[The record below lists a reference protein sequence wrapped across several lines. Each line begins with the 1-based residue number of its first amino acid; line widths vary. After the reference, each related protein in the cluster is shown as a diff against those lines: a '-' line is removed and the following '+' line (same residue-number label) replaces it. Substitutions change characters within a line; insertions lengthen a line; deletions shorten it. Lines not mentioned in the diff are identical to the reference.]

1 MSSKIL
7 DCPECHHR
15 FNFEYENELP
25 DSISCPGCGKTSPKD
40 EYSALVICHSCR
52 TKLRIPLDILY
63 DPDNSCPKC
72 GVKLDPQTLF
82 SETNVESTF
91 TGHAADQ
98 HKLYKRLLQ
107 DGELFDKFRIVR
119 LLGKG
124 GMAEVYLAEHLLLNK
139 LCALKLMR
147 SNVASD
153 DAVFVKRF
161 LREAKLTN
169 SITHPNIVKVFDV
182 GNDFKSGTLFIA
194 MEYVEG
200 KTLLQLMKEKT
211 LSEEELKSIL
221 VSMTNALQALY
232 DAQIVHRDIKPSNI
246 MLDNDGVLKLMDLG
260 IAKFSGNKQEGEMTL
275 TMEQA
280 SIGTPSYA
288 SPEQC
293 RSAHSADIRS
303 DIYCLGATL
312 YHLASGKLP
321 FEGSTPVETILQV
334 LDKEPEPLKD
344 LRPDLSKKML
354 NLIGRMMMKNPD
366 ERPANPDALLAMVYG
381 CKDDFNGNW
390 LQKLLRKMGQPLKN
404 FIIPPK
410 EERTVAKLFART
422 VKLFVAVVSIFVAL
436 YALNHIY
443 EQREA
448 MDAKK
453 RAVEEAKKP
462 KPFDPTQNKQSMVTY
477 PTVTVGSRYGQQQ
490 ARFPLVKVKRPSG
503 TVLEYDK
510 PEQFISPED
519 NTTVVW
525 QIKDGIL
532 EYNSDA
538 GGKGNVHMILSKHLK
553 APDMRLYSHWAVS
566 VDFQIN
572 SINDGLLF
580 NLSDFGVYAF
590 NKRLL
595 ITEGR
600 NYVRTSLTLEPDKWM
615 NLTLSLD
622 RKMRKF
628 TILSG
633 DRLLGCYV
641 FPQHSFGIGEMKLR
655 WSKENLRIKIDRIR
669 FYKSPIDFTVPDKV
683 VHEPV
688 LFSSERLSA
697 AATDAAAAPA
707 AKTDPAQYD
716 GVWMTDY
723 QAAREKAKREN
734 KRLLIMVNSKEDSK
748 TYFYDKIQRYFKE
761 TSVGAERVRKEFAD
775 YVPVRV
781 FFNKDE
787 IGQLNLK
794 EKFDLPGENKNF
806 QAEKYMLPKNSNI
819 ARLFQFTPALIAVTP
834 DWKQCAITNWPVT
847 RADGIFARLAVIRQQ
862 LGDTDAN
869 ITDPLY
875 DEMWLTDFNEAKQ
888 RAKAANK
895 GILLYV
901 GEKNNVQLWNRLN
914 TYIGSAA
921 GSAEKCR
928 QAIEKYIP
936 VRVFLQQDEIAQL
949 DLKEKFDLPGSYE
962 TDFAEKTMRSSD
974 NRYDSLL
981 IAIAPDDSKSA
992 FVKLNST
999 ERFPVSLE
1007 EKLAKLHQQTGK
1019 SVPAAKT
1026 APVQY
1031 DGVWITDYQAARE
1044 KARAD
1049 NKWLLIF
1056 VSVEEEK
1063 QYFFNPMQRHLN
1075 SNSAGA
1081 VLCRKELSR
1090 YVPVRVFVSRD
1101 ELPQL
1106 TWKEK
1111 LDLPEVPQ
1119 KYRSPEEAM
1128 RSRVTGRDFEY
1139 VPMMFAVSPDWTR
1152 TAAIHWNS
1160 TRPYA
1165 ISERLSLINQ
1175 QVIDS
1180 GDTSNTY
1187 GDYVKRQS
1195 TYSSDSGNAP
1205 ADGINILVYKQ
1216 VFSPQN
1222 NYKNKPVWVFA
1233 GKDQQ
1238 EIDALQNAARDA
1250 LAGSGEKPLVMHI
1263 DCSNMQDEFLQL
1275 ARKRIFGDN
1284 NTLPAVALLGINR
1297 EVSFLEYGITP
1308 EKITDFCKTS
1318 LSEYQKEAE
1327 VVFAPGVRTAKRRLQ
1342 ECRLRLTRLQKLPVT
1357 ELRKAQIDYV
1367 QKQIIEL
1374 NKLINMEIARKN
1386 ARYSATATR
1395 NFQKKL
1401 QSYCLTGQGTSYHDS
1416 RRDHLVQQRKEI
1428 LQLLRNPAVDPN
1440 CTVSVKNYKG
1450 EMQQLSLLAIALGN
1464 GFMESREEFK
1474 KILLSRNPD
1483 PDSAKRPN
1491 SIERYCLGQDIA
1503 SESSAGRVFAR
1514 KLLNADNKLI
1524 VGNYYDSSDFKKYM
1538 LLNPGIHYYGSGNQ
1552 MMIAA
1557 EIDSADVANE
1567 LILSGYNYGYETV
1580 MGATPWR
1587 NALKHGSK
1595 SVVNL
1600 LKKYYFNTEENSQ
1613 VRRQYEFCEAMRR
1626 KDYAAVEEYISQ
1638 GADINQ
1644 VWENGLNALQNACI
1658 INDVKLVKLLRKN
1671 GADPAAFEE
1680 LRRFRVISNPL
1691 QIAVSKNNPE
1701 LFAELCNSNIDK
1713 KAMVPGF
1720 NNISN
1725 MPLSAFIIQMA
1736 KYTKDD
1742 STAIAMLKTIDRY
1755 GGDGSTPRRLLT
1767 RLSNTFRPQE
1777 NSRVQYNI
1785 LNYLLHNRK
1794 VSQAD
1799 IGYVINGVWN
1809 RDCRNLLARSR
1820 RTDR

>member
-381 CKDDFNGNW
+381 AKDNFNGNFM
-390 LQKLLRKMGQPLKN
+390 QKLLYKMWQPLKN

-477 PTVTVGSRYGQQQ
+477 PTVTVGSRYVQQQ

-532 EYNSDA
+532 EYDRNA
-538 GGKGNVHMILSKHLK
+538 AGKGNVHNTLSKHLK

-595 ITEGR
+595 ITEGK
-600 NYVRTSLTLEPDKWM
+600 NYVRTDLTLEPDKWM

-641 FPQHSFGIGEMKLR
+641 FPQHSFGIGEMKVFR
-655 WSKENLRIKIDRIR
+655 SEGNLRIKIDRIR
-669 FYKSPIDFTVPDKV
+669 FYKSPIDFTVPDKI

-697 AATDAAAAPA
+697 AATDSAAAPA

-734 KRLLIMVNSKEDSK
+734 K
-748 TYFYDKIQRYFKE
+748 
-761 TSVGAERVRKEFAD
+761 
-775 YVPVRV
+775 
-781 FFNKDE
+781 
-787 IGQLNLK
+787 
-794 EKFDLPGENKNF
+794 
-806 QAEKYMLPKNSNI
+806 
-819 ARLFQFTPALIAVTP
+819 
-834 DWKQCAITNWPVT
+834 
-847 RADGIFARLAVIRQQ
+847 
-862 LGDTDAN
+862 
-869 ITDPLY
+869 
-875 DEMWLTDFNEAKQ
+875 
-888 RAKAANK
+888 
-895 GILLYV
+895 
-901 GEKNNVQLWNRLN
+901 
-914 TYIGSAA
+914 
-921 GSAEKCR
+921 
-928 QAIEKYIP
+928 
-936 VRVFLQQDEIAQL
+936 
-949 DLKEKFDLPGSYE
+949 
-962 TDFAEKTMRSSD
+962 
-974 NRYDSLL
+974 
-981 IAIAPDDSKSA
+981 
-992 FVKLNST
+992 
-999 ERFPVSLE
+999 
-1007 EKLAKLHQQTGK
+1007 
-1019 SVPAAKT
+1019 
-1026 APVQY
+1026 
-1031 DGVWITDYQAARE
+1031 
-1044 KARAD
+1044 
-1049 NKWLLIF
+1049 WLLIF

-1063 QYFFNPMQRHLN
+1063 PYFFDPMQRHLN

-1128 RSRVTGRDFEY
+1128 SSRVTGRGFKY

-1152 TAAIHWNS
+1152 TAALHWNS

-1195 TYSSDSGNAP
+1195 TYSSASGNAP
-1205 ADGINILVYKQ
+1205 ADWVNILVYRQ

-1263 DCSNMQDEFLQL
+1263 DCSNTQDEFLQL

-1342 ECRLRLTRLQKLPVT
+1342 ECRLRLARLQKLPVT

-1401 QSYCLTGQGTSYHDS
+1401 QSYCLTGQGALHHDS

-1440 CTVSVKNYKG
+1440 CTVSIKNYKG

-1503 SESSAGRVFAR
+1503 SDSSAGRVFAR

-1538 LLNPGIHYYGSGNQ
+1538 LLNPGIHYYGSGNL
-1552 MMIAA
+1552 MMIAT

-1587 NALKHGSK
+1587 TALKHGSK

-1600 LKKYYFNTEENSQ
+1600 LKKYYFNTEESSQ